1 MNKSEQLQSL
11 IGLYREETGKSGVDM
26 DDVAVWAMKRGVA
39 APKPKTPLEL
49 LAKQFSDA
57 ARVEHKKDPAT
68 GYSYRVNH
76 AIVSRS
82 ANGKQGTLWLD
93 IHKAKRHEMHISLTN
108 RRQMMIGDGVQLT
121 IDQTVWNNL
130 NPDEQPI
137 QMVLDFTEDVE
148 ERLHSYNDED
158 GDEVA

>member
-1 MNKSEQLQSL
+1 
-11 IGLYREETGKSGVDM
+11 
-26 DDVAVWAMKRGVA
+26 
-39 APKPKTPLEL
+39 
-49 LAKQFSDA
+49 
-57 ARVEHKKDPAT
+57 
-68 GYSYRVNH
+68 
-76 AIVSRS
+76 
-82 ANGKQGTLWLD
+82 
-93 IHKAKRHEMHISLTN
+93 MHISLTN

-158 GDEVA
+158 GDKVA

>member
-11 IGLYREETGKSGVDM
+11 IGLYRQETGKSGVDM
-26 DDVAVWAMKRGVA
+26 DDVASWAMKRGVV
-39 APKPKTPLEL
+39 APTPKTPHEL
-49 LAKQFSDA
+49 LSKQFSDA
-57 ARVEHKKDPAT
+57 ARIEHQKDPET

-76 AIVSRS
+76 AIVNRS
-82 ANGKQGTLWLD
+82 ANGKQGTLWFD
-93 IHKAKRHEMHISLTN
+93 IHNAKRHEMHISLTN

-130 NPDEQPI
+130 NPEEQPI

-148 ERLHSYNDED
+148 ERLQSYNDD
-158 GDEVA
+158 NGEVA